1 MATKNVF
8 YVIRYHECGEQ
19 SLFLTTEEGAVALH
33 GEKTLEFHDAER
45 VLELADRLN
54 SSRCEREEDPLL
66 GWYIVDRVIG
76 VTVEY
81 ERPIH

>member
-8 YVIRYHECGEQ
+8 YVIRYHECGEPG
-19 SLFLTTEEGAVALH
+19 LYLTTEEGEAAPH

-54 SSRCEREEDPLL
+54 SSLCEREKDPLP
-66 GWYIVDRVIG
+66 GWYVVDRVIG
-76 VTVEY
+76 VTLEY